1 MDHPA
6 YHGPIS
12 KQRCEELLGKKGR
25 DGTYLIRE
33 SETIQGALCLCVY
46 KQKVVYTYRIF
57 QTHTGYFTLQVSSGV
72 EEKFF
77 KTVKELIDHYKQKN
91 QGLATHL
98 GCSLKRKTLQ
108 PQPLQ
113 CAEPLVCDEENEY
126 ENVDCSGD
134 YVVVLPD

>member
-1 MDHPA
+1 MNQKFIL
-6 YHGPIS
+6 IS
-12 KQRCEELLGKKGR
+12 QHNL
-25 DGTYLIRE
+25 
-33 SETIQGALCLCVY
+33 
-46 KQKVVYTYRIF
+46 F
-57 QTHTGYFTLQVSSGV
+57 QVSSGV

-126 ENVDCSGD
+126 ESECRLLQYKTLAITSVHYNEILLDN
-134 YVVVLPD
+134 YN

>member
-1 MDHPA
+1 MHF
-6 YHGPIS
+6 YS
-12 KQRCEELLGKKGR
+12 
-25 DGTYLIRE
+25 
-33 SETIQGALCLCVY
+33 

-113 CAEPLVCDEENEY
+113 Y
-126 ENVDCSGD
+126 VDCSGD